1 MPTPLNDMR
10 SDDNVANRAQEALW
24 QDPFLDPQ
32 GLDLLVNRGVV
43 TLLGLDIAAGTIAR
57 AREVLDAVA
66 GVRDVID
73 GTSTSLQR
81 AA

>member
-1 MPTPLNDMR
+1 MPTPLNDIR
-10 SDDNVANRAQEALW
+10 TDDNVANRAQEALW

-32 GLDLLVNRGVV
+32 GLNLVVNRGVV

-57 AREVLDAVA
+57 AREILDAVA
-66 GVRDVID
+66 GVRDVLD
-73 GTSTSLQR
+73 GTSTALQR